1 MCTEVKLSKFSF
13 RIHVP
18 VITYIAKSRVFIPS
32 VDCSHSSSCFPS
44 ARSLHQQSPAAST
57 DGMRVTPLNTWSN
70 TNCWVHSVH
79 DVTTNS
85 IPVTVTKYYRNFDTS
100 NEFSLTMKSR
110 NSNSFCLPLKSKFSA
125 YLFTFRAARSFNR
138 HTGNVLNRHRV
149 CLVLRDTSFTLR
161 YNSSKRPFRLHYC
174 LMSISSAEWDFA
186 LHRWF
191 WSNDALI
198 TAHGG
203 AANYILQIHSHTHAN
218 WGWRRGKIPL
228 ADCQYLRCAW
238 RTDSHGHQQLCCD

>member
-100 NEFSLTMKSR
+100 NEFSLNNEVKKQQFLLFAIKIKVQCLFVYISCGKIFQQTHWQCAESTSR
-110 NSNSFCLPLKSKFSA
+110 LFSVTRHKLYITLQQFKKTISSPLLLDVNIVCWVRFCTASLSLIKRC
-125 YLFTFRAARSFNR
+125 T
-138 HTGNVLNRHRV
+138 
-149 CLVLRDTSFTLR
+149 
-161 YNSSKRPFRLHYC
+161 YNS
-174 LMSISSAEWDFA
+174 A
-186 LHRWF
+186 RW
-191 WSNDALI
+191 
-198 TAHGG
+198 
-203 AANYILQIHSHTHAN
+203 
-218 WGWRRGKIPL
+218 
-228 ADCQYLRCAW
+228 RC
-238 RTDSHGHQQLCCD
+238 